1 MMWVSNTIVSLLL
14 YLAFLLSLSTL
25 SLSTEPS
32 HVLKTTTLDVA
43 AALSAT
49 RQVLSSS
56 SVRRSFSSSLRS
68 FAAASS
74 GIALELRP
82 RESLKPSGHR
92 DYKALT
98 LNRLKRDIARVQS
111 LNARL
116 AFHLKGV
123 GNADFKPEG
132 REGFVSAEELQGRV
146 ISGLNHGS
154 GEYFSRVGIGSPAR
168 PLYVTLDTGSDIT
181 WVQCQPCSDCYEQ
194 VDPVFDPA
202 GSTTYAP
209 VACNS
214 SHCQS
219 LDVSACRDGVCQ
231 YQVNY
236 GDGSYTVGNLARDT
250 LTFGPGLYARG
261 ITLGCGHDNY
271 GLFRG
276 AAGLFGLG
284 RGPLS
289 FPSQL
294 SASLFSYCLVDRDSD
309 SVGMVMFGRGS
320 LQDPDS
326 LRVPLLRNGKMPSFY
341 YVGLSGI
348 SVGGSRLAIQP
359 SAFQMDGNG
368 TGGAIVD
375 TGTAVTRLPVSV
387 YQALRDAFTRATTH
401 LPQATGVSLFDTC
414 YNLSSLSKVDVATVE
429 FHFDSGESL
438 QFPAKNYLV
447 PTDSAGTFCLAFATS
462 SVASGLTIIGNV
474 QQQGML
480 VSFDSAN
487 SLVGFSPDR
496 C

>member
-1 MMWVSNTIVSLLL
+1 MWVSRNIASLLFC
-14 YLAFLLSLSTL
+14 LAVLLSLSKL

-32 HVLKTTTLDVA
+32 HHKTATLDIA
-43 AALSAT
+43 SALSAT

-56 SVRRSFSSSLRS
+56 SFRRSFSSSLRS
-68 FAAASS
+68 FVSS
-74 GIALELRP
+74 SAIALELRP
-82 RESLKPSGHR
+82 RESLKHSGHG
-92 DYKALT
+92 DYRTLT
-98 LNRLKRDIARVQS
+98 LHRLKRDAARVES
-111 LNARL
+111 LEARL
-116 AFHLKGV
+116 ALHLKGA
-123 GNADFKPEG
+123 GNADLKPEG
-132 REGFVSAEELQGRV
+132 EERFVSAEELQGRV
-146 ISGLNHGS
+146 VSGLNHGS

-168 PLYVTLDTGSDIT
+168 PLYVTLDTGSDVT

-202 GSTTYAP
+202 ESTSF
-209 VACNS
+209 VSVSCNS
-214 SHCQS
+214 SQCQS
-219 LDVSACRDGVCQ
+219 LDVSACRDGICQ

-250 LTFGPGLYARG
+250 LTFGPGLHARG

-289 FPSQL
+289 FPTQV

-320 LQDPDS
+320 LQDPGS
-326 LRVPLLRNGKMPSFY
+326 VRVPMLRNGKMPTFY

-348 SVGGSRLAIQP
+348 SVGGLRLPIEP
-359 SAFQMDGNG
+359 SVFQMDGNG
-368 TGGAIVD
+368 TGGTILD
-375 TGTAVTRLPVSV
+375 TGTAITRLPVPA
-387 YQALRDAFTRATTH
+387 YAALRDAFTRATTH
-401 LPQATGVSLFDTC
+401 LPQTTGVSLFDTC
-414 YNLSSLSKVDVATVE
+414 YNLTSLSKVDVATVE
-429 FHFDSGESL
+429 FHFDSGDSL

-447 PTDSAGTFCLAFATS
+447 PIDSAGTFCLAFATS
-462 SVASGLTIIGNV
+462 SAASGLTIIGNV
-474 QQQGML
+474 QQQGILM
-480 VSFDSAN
+480 SFDSAN
-487 SLVGFSPDR
+487 SVVGFSPGR